1 MTTKKNIINQATAF
15 FKKDNERIKKSLKAK
30 SLHKTKAIQQATAF
44 FKKDNERIKK
54 SVKRPLVTR
63 QYSNRPK
70 KVVFHR
76 LSRESVIRR
85 EAIRREAMRIRRR
98 RAIYMALDYYNR
110 HPSLIDW
117 KDRKHQVIRKAD
129 QYLARL

>member
-76 LSRESVIRR
+76 LSSESVIRR

-117 KDRKHQVIRKAD
+117 KDRKQTAVVKKMISR
-129 QYLARL
+129 